1 MVQPLPEDKAADLT
15 AGQTQINVPSPD
27 SITAICWRS
36 QRQGPRGPRVGPRWG
51 LGGVA
56 ERWVWSWGPGSMPQ
70 LVISQLCDPGR
81 VPSAPVGKWES
92 HSLPLGL
99 VGGVSSFKQVAR
111 VTIRGTTGGPY
122 KSWERKAVARNALRQ
137 GLGACP
143 GKLLCV

>member
-1 MVQPLPEDKAADLT
+1 
-15 AGQTQINVPSPD
+15 
-27 SITAICWRS
+27 
-36 QRQGPRGPRVGPRWG
+36 
-51 LGGVA
+51 
-56 ERWVWSWGPGSMPQ
+56 MPQ

-111 VTIRGTTGGPY
+111 VTIRGTKGGPY
-122 KSWERKAVARNALRQ
+122 KSGERKAVARNALRQ